1 MFRFKFHN
9 FFSPDDAP
17 GAGVPH
23 GVAGDVSIMGEGEE
37 TGGDAPDD
45 TEGAE
50 GEEEAPAG
58 KPRVES
64 FNEDEEEASG
74 EEKPEE
80 EAEEEEEPKEGERTD
95 EEVFQG
101 RPTLTDVKAKYPKIF
116 KEFPDLREVLFREGE
131 FSKRFGT
138 VEEADDAA
146 VKAGSFSTIEAALL
160 GGDSSPII
168 EQLGA
173 NAPEALASVVDNFL
187 PTVLKHSQDLYL
199 RATMPV
205 IEQFLHTAYTHGK
218 NVGDANL
225 MRSAQHA
232 ANFIFGKPEIPD
244 PARRNQPR
252 GPHPAEQ
259 KLEQERKQWADTR
272 FRETSSEIS
281 QGIDQELEADILK
294 GLDPDKKLSQRQRS
308 SLIKEIKDEIDATL
322 GKDEAFKRQMRSL
335 WQRAETAGYPR
346 DQRASIKSAFL
357 ARAKALV
364 PSVRTKLR
372 GEWFGQAEK
381 GRPAVGKPAVREE
394 APQGK
399 PELGKKRFVAEAGR
413 PAAGSGPKRPPNPK
427 DVDYSRTSDLDL
439 IEGRFTRRR

>member
-1 MFRFKFHN
+1 MFRFKFQN
-9 FFSPDDAP
+9 LFSPDDAP

-37 TGGDAPDD
+37 TSGDASDD

-64 FNEDEEEASG
+64 FNEDEPAEEKAETEEEPDDE
-74 EEKPEE
+74 EEKP
-80 EAEEEEEPKEGERTD
+80 EGERTD

-131 FSKRFGT
+131 FSKRFGS
-138 VEEADDAA
+138 VEEAEDAM
-146 VKAGSFSTIEAALL
+146 VKAGSFGTIEAALL

-187 PTVLKHSQDLYL
+187 PQVLKHSQDLYL

-218 NVGDANL
+218 NTGDANL

-259 KLEQERKQWADTR
+259 KLEQERKEWADTR
-272 FRETSSEIS
+272 FRETSAEIS
-281 QGIDQELEADILK
+281 AGIDQELEADIVK
-294 GLDPDKKLSQRQRS
+294 GLDPDKKLSQRQRA

-335 WQRAETAGYPR
+335 WQRAGTAGYPR

-364 PSVRTKLR
+364 PSVRTKLK

-381 GRPAVGKPAVREE
+381 GRPDGAKAPVREV

-413 PAAGSGPKRPPNPK
+413 PAAGAGPKRPPAPK
-427 DVDYSRTSDLDL
+427 DVDYARTSDLDL